1 MNIKQIEW
9 LKKCVAEHPD
19 MQLGEFKGIIKQ
31 LCELGEWYLAV
42 SGKMSDIDNGL
53 MAALNEATVPDAE
66 GGYYVDKVNAVDMIK
81 RVFYSIAD
89 NLAKPEAVSVED
101 VVNKALEIVK
111 KQGEKEFSDCGE
123 CMENLQKAIHTAMK
137 SGE

>member
-81 RVFYSIAD
+81 RVFAGC
-89 NLAKPEAVSVED
+89 NLAMMRNTKGEAKPEAFET
-101 VVNKALEIVK
+101 E
-111 KQGEKEFSDCGE
+111 EK
-123 CMENLQKAIHTAMK
+123 
-137 SGE
+137 